1 MDLRPF
7 ISHAALRQRGPNEHN
22 PSKRNLNKSGTMGG
36 PQSRAAAVRTFPPT
50 PARPC
55 PFHHSFIMLMELS
68 LQIQKDLICDCLSAA
83 LSCVCLCARVCSRG
97 TAGLTHSILL
107 HFFLSSFFPNQR
119 AAIMR
124 IISQKRRALQKTCP
138 CPQPRGEST
147 APVRNSAESVQ
158 MWFYFKKRLVVTYC
172 RISKSAGFFL
182 ELYKSLS

>member
-1 MDLRPF
+1 MDLRPL

-36 PQSRAAAVRTFPPT
+36 LQSRAAAVRTFPPT

-107 HFFLSSFFPNQR
+107 HFFLSSFFPQSKSSNYAYHFSEKEGATKNLSLSSAER
-119 AAIMR
+119 WVYG
-124 IISQKRRALQKTCP
+124 P
-138 CPQPRGEST
+138 CPKQCWISPD
-147 APVRNSAESVQ
+147 VVLL
-158 MWFYFKKRLVVTYC
+158 KKKACCDL
-172 RISKSAGFFL
+172 L
-182 ELYKSLS
+182 